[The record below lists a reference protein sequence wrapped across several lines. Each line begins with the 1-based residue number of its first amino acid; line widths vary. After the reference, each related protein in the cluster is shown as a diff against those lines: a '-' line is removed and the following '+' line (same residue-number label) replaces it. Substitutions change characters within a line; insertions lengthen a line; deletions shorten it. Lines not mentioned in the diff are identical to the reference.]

1 VSIYLDGHLVVTTN
15 HLPSRQLPRKQY
27 SIGFKREVVEQSFVR
42 NASIAAVAREHGIN
56 ANILWRWRNEYEAGK
71 FGAVEQVTFLPI
83 NLEPAPAEPVK
94 QTPAEPTG
102 YLALQIGSAKLTI
115 HGRPDLAVLKNV
127 IEALR

>member
-1 VSIYLDGHLVVTTN
+1 VTAT

-56 ANILWRWRNEYEAGK
+56 ANILWRWRHEYEAGK
-71 FGAVEQVTFLPI
+71 FGAVEQQVTFLPVS
-83 NLEPAPAEPVK
+83 LEASPPEPIK
-94 QTPAEPTG
+94 QASAEPTG
-102 YLALQIGSAKLTI
+102 YLALQIGLAKLTI
-115 HGRPDLAVLKNV
+115 HGRPDLVVLQSV

>member
-1 VSIYLDGHLVVTTN
+1 LTTT

-27 SIGFKREVVEQSFVR
+27 SVGFKREVVGQSFVR

-56 ANILWRWRNEYEAGK
+56 ANILWRWRHEYEAGK
-71 FGAVEQVTFLPI
+71 FGAIEKVTFLPI
-83 NLEPAPAEPVK
+83 NLEPAPPEPVK
-94 QTPAEPTG
+94 QAPAEPTG

-115 HGRPDLAVLKNV
+115 HGRPDLAVLQSV